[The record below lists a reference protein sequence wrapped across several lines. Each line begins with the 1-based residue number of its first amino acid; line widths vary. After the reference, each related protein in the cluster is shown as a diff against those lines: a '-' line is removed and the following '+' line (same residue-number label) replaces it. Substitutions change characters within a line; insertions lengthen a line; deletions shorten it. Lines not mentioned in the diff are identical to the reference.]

1 MGRDSRYDILFE
13 PVRIG
18 PKLARNR
25 FYQVPHCNGM
35 GWRDATQN
43 ATMRGIKA
51 EGGWAVVCT
60 EEVEIHPSADV
71 SPYVELRL
79 WDDEDLPVHERIVE
93 AIHAHG
99 SLAGIELCHNG
110 AAAANHASRDVPL
123 GVHHLPTPTAHNEP
137 QQARALDKE
146 DLKNIRRWHRHA
158 ALRARRA
165 GYDLIYCYA
174 GHGLTTAQFLLSGQT
189 NWRSD
194 EYGGTLE
201 NRVRFLRELIEDTR
215 EAVGETCAVPVRIAV
230 NEMLGEL
237 GLSHAEM
244 QDIIGLIGELPDLW
258 DFCMGTWPHDSQSSR
273 FAEEGFQEEFVRGLK
288 ELTSK
293 PVVGVGRFTSADAMV
308 RQIRSGVLDFV
319 GAARPSIADPFL
331 PRKIEEGRIED
342 IRECIGCNICITGDY
357 LMSPSRC
364 TQNAT
369 FGDEWRRGWHP
380 ERFEKAGSNGRVL
393 VIGAGPAGLEAARV
407 AGMRGYDVAL
417 AEAGNELGG
426 RVTKE
431 RKLPG
436 LAAWGRVADY
446 RVYQLSQLANVE
458 TYKSSQ
464 LATDDILSF
473 GFDHVAIATGSR
485 WRRDGAARFTL
496 RGIEIAEG
504 AKVYTPDDL
513 MDGVVPRGRI
523 IVYDDDHYYMG
534 GVVAELLARA
544 GSRVMIVTPSS
555 MVSDFS
561 QLTLEQKFIQRKL
574 LEMGVQLKLTH
585 GLGAIAPN
593 HVKLA
598 CIYTGKLEVIEM
610 DGVVLV
616 TARLPEEELARA
628 LERRNAEWQDH
639 GIRSVT
645 AIGDCLAPATI
656 AHAVYSGHRFGRLL
670 DCAQDPD
677 AVPFKREV
685 TQLSQEFPGA
695 FR

>member
-1 MGRDSRYDILFE
+1 MGRDARYDILFE
-13 PVRIG
+13 PVKIG

-79 WDDEDLPVHERIVE
+79 WDDADLPVHERIVA

-110 AAAANHASRDVPL
+110 AAAANHASREVPL

-137 QQARALDKE
+137 LQARALDKD
-146 DLKNIRRWHRHA
+146 DLKNIRRWHRNA
-158 ALRARRA
+158 ALRARKA

-174 GHGLTTAQFLLSGQT
+174 GHGLTTAQFLLSRYT

-194 EYGGTLE
+194 EYGGRLE
-201 NRVRFLRELIEDTR
+201 NRARFLRELIEDTK
-215 EAVGETCAVPVRIAV
+215 EAVGASCAVPVRVAV
-230 NEMLGEL
+230 NEMLGDI
-237 GLSHAEM
+237 GLTHAEM
-244 QDIIGLIGELPDLW
+244 EDVIGLLGELPDLW

-273 FAEEGFQEEFVRGLK
+273 FAEEGFQESFVAGLK
-288 ELTSK
+288 ALTTK

-308 RQIRSGVLDFV
+308 KQIRSGVLDFV

-342 IRECIGCNICITGDY
+342 IRECIGCNMCITGDY
-357 LMSPSRC
+357 LMTPSRC

-380 ERFEKAGSNGRVL
+380 ERFEKAGSTARVL
-393 VIGAGPAGLEAARV
+393 IVGAGPAGLEAARV
-407 AGMRGYDVAL
+407 AAMRGYEVAL
-417 AEAGNELGG
+417 AEAAQELGG
-426 RVTKE
+426 RVAKE
-431 RKLPG
+431 RRLPG
-436 LAAWGRVADY
+436 LSAWGRVADY

-458 TYKSSQ
+458 TYRASK
-464 LATDDILSF
+464 LGPEDILSF
-473 GFDHVAIATGSR
+473 GFDHVALATGSR
-485 WRRDGAARFTL
+485 WRRDGAARFTI
-496 RGIEIAEG
+496 RGIPVAEE
-504 AKVYTPDDL
+504 APVYTPDDL
-513 MDGVVPRGRI
+513 MEGFIPRGRI
-523 IVYDDDHYYMG
+523 VIYDDDHYYMG
-534 GVVAELLARA
+534 GVLAELLARNGA
-544 GSRVMIVTPSS
+544 RVMIVTPSS
-555 MVSDFS
+555 MVGNFS
-561 QLTLEQKFIQRKL
+561 QLTLEQKFMQRRL

-585 GLGAIAPN
+585 GLGEIARD

-598 CIYTGKLEVIEM
+598 CIYTGKADMVEM

-616 TARLPEEELARA
+616 TARLPEESLSLALKERA
-628 LERRNAEWQDH
+628 LEWRDH

-645 AIGDCLAPATI
+645 AIGDCLAPGTI
-656 AHAVYSGHRFGRLL
+656 AHAVYSGHRYARLL
-670 DCAQDPD
+670 DATSDPD
-677 AVPFKREV
+677 AVAFQREV
-685 TQLSQEFPGA
+685 TQLSPAFPA
-695 FR
+695 HFP

>member
-1 MGRDSRYDILFE
+1 MGRDRRYDILFE
-13 PVRIG
+13 PVKIG

-79 WDDEDLPVHERIVE
+79 WDDQDLPVHERIVA

-110 AAAANHASRDVPL
+110 AAAANHASREVPL

-137 QQARALDKE
+137 LQARALDKE
-146 DLKNIRRWHRHA
+146 DLKDIRRWHRNA
-158 ALRARRA
+158 ALRAQRA

-174 GHGLTTAQFLLSGQT
+174 GHGLTTAQFLLSRHT
-189 NWRSD
+189 NWRND
-194 EYGGTLE
+194 EYGGRLE
-201 NRVRFLRELIEDTR
+201 NRARFLRELIEDTK
-215 EAVGETCAVPVRIAV
+215 EAVGGACAVPVRVAV
-230 NEMLGEL
+230 NEMLGEI
-237 GLSHAEM
+237 GLTHAEM
-244 QDIIGLIGELPDLW
+244 EDVMGLLGELPDLW

-273 FAEEGFQEEFVRGLK
+273 FAEEGFQESFVAGLK
-288 ELTSK
+288 RLTSK

-308 RQIRSGVLDFV
+308 KQIRSGVLDFV

-331 PRKIEEGRIED
+331 PKKIEEGRIED
-342 IRECIGCNICITGDY
+342 IRECIGCNMCITGDY
-357 LMSPSRC
+357 LMTPSRC

-380 ERFEKAGSNGRVL
+380 ERFEKAGSRARVL
-393 VIGAGPAGLEAARV
+393 VVGAGPAGLEAARV
-407 AGMRGYDVAL
+407 AAMRGYEVAM
-417 AEAGNELGG
+417 AEAAQDVGG
-426 RVTKE
+426 RVAKE

-436 LAAWGRVADY
+436 LSAWGRVADY

-458 TYKSSQ
+458 IYPASK
-464 LATDDILSF
+464 LGAEDILSF
-473 GFDHVAIATGSR
+473 GFEHVALATGSR
-485 WRRDGAARFTL
+485 WRRDGAARFTI
-496 RGIEIAEG
+496 RGIRVAE
-504 AKVYTPDDL
+504 AAPVYTPDDL
-513 MDGVVPRGRI
+513 MEELIPRGRI
-523 IVYDDDHYYMG
+523 VIYDDDHYYMG
-534 GVVAELLARA
+534 GALAELLVRSGA
-544 GSRVMIVTPSS
+544 RVMIVTPSS
-555 MVSDFS
+555 MVGDFS
-561 QLTLEQKFIQRKL
+561 QLTLEQRFMQRRL

-585 GLGAIAPN
+585 GLGEIARD

-598 CIYTGKLEVIEM
+598 CIYTGKPDVVEM

-616 TARLPEEELARA
+616 TARLPEESLALALKERA
-628 LERRNAEWQDH
+628 AEWRDH

-645 AIGDCLAPATI
+645 SIGDCLAPGTI
-656 AHAVYSGHRFGRLL
+656 AHAVYSGHRYARLL
-670 DCAQDPD
+670 DSAPDPD
-677 AVPFKREV
+677 AVAFRREL
-685 TQLSQEFPGA
+685 TQLSAAFPA
-695 FR
+695 RFP